1 MIGVVVVPRK
11 TVLAGAGIGLAAA
24 AVAACSSGSDSS
36 APESSED
43 GSSAPESSKPAGE
56 ALATTADVPVGSG
69 VIVGEVV
76 LTQPTAGDYKG
87 FSAVCTHTGCLINE
101 VADGTINCPCHG
113 SKFNLDGA
121 VANGP
126 ASKPLEPVAIRV
138 QGDSIVAE

>member
-1 MIGVVVVPRK
+1 MVVVPRK

-24 AVAACSSGSDSS
+24 AVAACSGGSDSS
-36 APESSED
+36 ASESPADE
-43 GSSAPESSKPAGE
+43 SSAPESSKPTGE
-56 ALATTADVPVGSG
+56 ALATTAEVPVGSG

-76 LTQPTAGDYKG
+76 LTQPVAGDYKG

-113 SKFNLDGA
+113 SKFSLDGA

>member
-1 MIGVVVVPRK
+1 MVVVPRK

-36 APESSED
+36 APESSAD